1 MNLVTPDL
9 LIPIF
14 IILGIFI
21 FAAWLLQRINQRN
34 FGKNTAI
41 HIHSAISVGPNE
53 RILLLEAAGHW
64 LLVGSAPGR
73 VNTLLTLEHPPS
85 FASAQNRTQSEK
97 DQNNSQT
104 ENVAN

>member
-9 LIPIF
+9 LIPLF
-14 IILGIFI
+14 IILGVFV

-73 VNTLLTLEHPPS
+73 VNTLLTFEHPPS
-85 FASAQNRTQSEK
+85 FASAQNRSQCEK
-97 DQNNSQT
+97 DENNCPI
-104 ENVAN
+104 ENVAH